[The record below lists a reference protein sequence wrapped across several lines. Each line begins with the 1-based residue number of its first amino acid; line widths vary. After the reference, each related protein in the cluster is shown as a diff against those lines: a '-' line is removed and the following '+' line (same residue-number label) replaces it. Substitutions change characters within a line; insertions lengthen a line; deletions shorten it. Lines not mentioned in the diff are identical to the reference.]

1 MTTLVERLVRC
12 PSPSGLEV
20 DVARVLVEEMTSR
33 GFAARLDEVGNAIGT
48 MGYGPTNVYLI
59 GHLDTVSGDLPIRIE
74 KGKLFGR
81 GSVDAKGS
89 LATCVEAA
97 SSFKDSNKV
106 TLTVI
111 GCVGEEADS
120 RGARYLMRSAL
131 PPDYA
136 IVAEPSGWNAIT
148 LGYKGALSL
157 QYSREKCRAH
167 HGAPTSTA
175 AEDAVKFYETIC
187 AAYPDRGIG
196 FDEVSIRLVS
206 FNTNQDG
213 GPERAEL
220 FLDVRTPPD
229 FDHDAFRRLVQESDD
244 QARMKLGEF
253 TPAVVRDKRNSLVR
267 AMLAGIRA
275 QDGRPVFKLKT
286 GTSDMNLFQLW
297 KAPMIAYGP
306 GNSSLDH
313 TPDEHLDLDEYEA
326 AIAVLCQALEAIR

>member
-12 PSPSGLEV
+12 PSPSGLEA

-33 GFAARLDEVGNAIGT
+33 GFAARLDEAGNAIGT

-74 KGKLFGR
+74 EGRLFGR

-97 SSFKDSNKV
+97 SNFKDSSKV

-120 RGARYLMRSAL
+120 RGARHLMRSA
-131 PPDYA
+131 PHPDYA

-148 LGYKGALSL
+148 LGYKGALSF

-206 FNTNQDG
+206 FNTSQDG
-213 GPERAEL
+213 DPERAEL

-229 FDHDAFRRLVQESDD
+229 FDHDAFRRLVQEGDD

-253 TPAVVRDKRNSLVR
+253 TPAVVRDKRNNLVR

-306 GNSSLDH
+306 GDSSLDH

>member
-1 MTTLVERLVRC
+1 MTTLVELLVRC
-12 PSPSGLEV
+12 PSPSGLEA
-20 DVARVLVEEMTSR
+20 DIAGALIEEMTSR

-48 MGYGPTNVYLI
+48 MGHGPTNVYLI
-59 GHLDTVSGDLPIRIE
+59 GHLDTVLGDLPIHIE

-97 SSFKDSNKV
+97 SSFKDSSKL

-120 RGARYLMRSAL
+120 RGARYLMKSAL
-131 PPDYA
+131 PPDYV
-136 IVAEPSGWNAIT
+136 IVAEPSGWNAIA
-148 LGYKGALSL
+148 LGYKGALFL

-187 AAYPDRGIG
+187 VAYPDRGIG

-213 GPERAEL
+213 DAERAEL
-220 FLDVRTPPD
+220 LLDVRTPPD
-229 FDHDAFRRLVQESDD
+229 FDYAAFRRLAQESGD
-244 QARMKLGEF
+244 QASMKLGEF
-253 TPAVVRDKRNSLVR
+253 TPAVIRGKRNSLVR

-275 QDGRPVFKLKT
+275 RNGRPVFKLKT
-286 GTSDMNLFQLW
+286 GTSDMNLFQSW
-297 KAPMIAYGP
+297 EAPMIAYGP

-313 TPDEHLDLDEYEA
+313 TPDEHLDLDEYEL
-326 AIAVLCQALEAIR
+326 AIAVLCQALEGIQ